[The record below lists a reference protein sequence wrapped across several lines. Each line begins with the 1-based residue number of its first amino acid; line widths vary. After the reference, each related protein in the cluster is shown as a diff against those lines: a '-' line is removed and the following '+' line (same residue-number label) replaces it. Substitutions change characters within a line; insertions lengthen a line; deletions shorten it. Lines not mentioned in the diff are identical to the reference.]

1 MSCKNSGVADDLA
14 QSMSEVLAEEG
25 YQNIFKKPEVKKV
38 ASNEMPEDKT
48 ETNPVSDAFS
58 KLLEVSAV
66 LDEMGLTKTA
76 ASVLE
81 AAEEFVSEMSEK
93 DLDAAAEQAE
103 AEIVVSE
110 D

>member
-1 MSCKNSGVADDLA
+1 MSRKNSDVADDLA
-14 QSMSEVLAEEG
+14 QSMSDVLAEED

-38 ASNEMPEDKT
+38 ASDEKPES
-48 ETNPVSDAFS
+48 EANPVSDAFG